1 MPTPAALRRVLT
13 AVSLIALLAA
23 WPSPARADH
32 YPRQPGVDAQHY
44 VFRVTLS
51 GDTDEIEG
59 EATVSLRFVSG
70 GVGEFWLDL
79 ASPRDAKGMT
89 VTQVSSGGAPLGYI
103 HRDNRLQV
111 QLPAPPK
118 PGELRDFTVR
128 YRGVPAGGLQALKNK
143 FGERCFVSANWPTFA
158 RQWLPMIDHPYDKAT
173 SEFLITAP
181 SRYQAV
187 ANGRVEEIIDLGD
200 GRRLTHWK
208 QSVPIASWLNNIE
221 VAQFALRNFAVDLG
235 TPLQT
240 WVFHQ
245 DREAGI
251 GSFEV
256 PTRQALEF
264 YSDAVGPYPYE
275 KLADVEAA
283 GMGGGMEHAS
293 EIFFGERAVNG
304 RPASSLV
311 WHEVSHQWF
320 GDSVTEK
327 DWDDAWLSEGFA
339 TYFALL
345 SAEHFDGRD
354 AFVAGLKRART
365 AVFNADKRAPVAVVH
380 DNLPEI
386 ENGRAPV
393 TIVYQKGAW
402 TLHMLRAQLG
412 AESFWATMREY
423 YRRYRDA
430 NASTEDFERVA
441 EETAH
446 ADLGWFFRQWLYR
459 AGEPAIDAAWH
470 WDAAAKKVA
479 LDLKQTQ
486 PGEVYRLAIE
496 IAIAGA
502 ARLERVEMTH
512 REEHFEFASD
522 KEPPAVDL
530 DPNTWLLAEI
540 HVSKM

>member
-1 MPTPAALRRVLT
+1 MA
-13 AVSLIALLAA
+13 
-23 WPSPARADH
+23 
-32 YPRQPGVDAQHY
+32 
-44 VFRVTLS
+44 F
-51 GDTDEIEG
+51 
-59 EATVSLRFVSG
+59 F
-70 GVGEFWLDL
+70 
-79 ASPRDAKGMT
+79 
-89 VTQVSSGGAPLGYI
+89 
-103 HRDNRLQV
+103 
-111 QLPAPPK
+111 
-118 PGELRDFTVR
+118 
-128 YRGVPAGGLQALKNK
+128 
-143 FGERCFVSANWPTFA
+143 
-158 RQWLPMIDHPYDKAT
+158 
-173 SEFLITAP
+173 SEFI
-181 SRYQAV
+181 
-187 ANGRVEEIIDLGD
+187 
-200 GRRLTHWK
+200 
-208 QSVPIASWLNNIE
+208 
-221 VAQFALRNFAVDLG
+221 
-235 TPLQT
+235 
-240 WVFHQ
+240 
-245 DREAGI
+245 
-251 GSFEV
+251 
-256 PTRQALEF
+256 
-264 YSDAVGPYPYE
+264 GPYPYE

-345 SAEHFDGRD
+345 AAEHFDGRD

>member
-1 MPTPAALRRVLT
+1 MPTPAFVRVFII
-13 AVSLIALLAA
+13 VSLFAALTY
-23 WPSPARADH
+23 ADR
-32 YPRQPGVDAQHY
+32 YPRQPGIDVQHY

-51 GDTDEIEG
+51 DDTDEIQG
-59 EATVSLRFVSG
+59 EATVAVRFVSG

-79 ASPRDAKGMT
+79 ASPADAKGMT
-89 VTQVSSGGAPLGYI
+89 VTEVSSAGAALGYV
-103 HRDNRLQV
+103 HRDNRLQI
-111 QLPAPPK
+111 QLASPPMA
-118 PGELRDFTVR
+118 GELRELTVR
-128 YRGVPAGGLQALKNK
+128 YHGVPAGGLHAIKNK
-143 FGERCFVSANWPTFA
+143 FGERCFVSLNWPTFA
-158 RQWLPMIDHPYDKAT
+158 RQWLPMIDHPSDKAT

-181 SRYQAV
+181 ARYQAV
-187 ANGRVEEIIDLGD
+187 ANGRLEEIVDLGD

-208 QSVPIASWLNNIE
+208 QSLPIASWLDNIE
-221 VAQFALRNFAVDLG
+221 VAQFAMRNFAIDLG

-251 GSFEV
+251 GTFEA

-264 YSDAVGPYPYE
+264 YSNAVGRYPYE

-293 EIFFGERAVNG
+293 EIFFGERSVTG
-304 RPASSLV
+304 RPVSSLV
-311 WHEVSHQWF
+311 WHEVAHQWF

-345 SAEHFDGRD
+345 SAEHFNGRD

-365 AVFNADKRAPVAVVH
+365 TIFNADKRAPAAVVH

-393 TIVYQKGAW
+393 AIVYQKGAW
-402 TLHMLRAQLG
+402 VLHMLRAQLG
-412 AESFWATMREY
+412 TEKFWATMREY
-423 YRRYRDA
+423 YRRFRDA
-430 NASTEDFERVA
+430 NASTEDLERVA
-441 EETAH
+441 EEVSH

-459 AGEPAIDAAWH
+459 AGSPSLDAEWH
-470 WDAAAKKVA
+470 WDPNAKKVA

-486 PGEVYRLAIE
+486 PGEVYRLPIE
-496 IAIAGA
+496 VAFAGA
-502 ARLERVEMTH
+502 TRPERIEMNR
-512 REEHFEFASD
+512 REQHFEFACE
-522 KEPPAVDL
+522 KEPATVDL
-530 DPNTWLLAEI
+530 DPDTWLLAD
-540 HVSKM
+540 VRVAKL